1 MKEIELVDRF
11 CEFLERQNLRYKR
24 ELWRGSHFNEG
35 YVDLVIFDGE
45 FIGIEAKLNNFKS
58 VLTQAWINT
67 LYFPLSYILY
77 SKSPTRYNKME
88 LKKTTIGLIV
98 PQGKGFKILRKPRL
112 NKTCFYDIIKRNWD
126 ENRVG
131 RKILNSEIPENYN
144 IEKIKELEC
153 TYDWLKSKFELDLKN
168 KIQKRIID
176 FLDDRRIEK

>member
-1 MKEIELVDRF
+1 MKEIELVDKF

-98 PQGKGFKILRKPRL
+98 PHGKSFKILRKPRL
-112 NKTCFYDIIKRNWD
+112 NKTRFYDIIKRNWD

-144 IEKIKELEC
+144 IDKVKELEC

-176 FLDDRRIEK
+176 FLDDR